1 MSNATLP
8 TMNESDIIKAFEG
21 RWRIKGNYGQI
32 NSNGA
37 TMSFDEFYNYIK
49 GMCLDFFRTGIMIGA
64 GQPLA
69 NIKQNE
75 PTRTNIDLR
84 AESFYQQVHSP
95 EYTSKYPPRLLA
107 DFYSY
112 WSEPNK
118 SKTKM
123 RFELQKTWDLSRRL
137 ATWARND
144 FNHYG
149 NSTNDNR
156 EKLAS
161 ILAP

>member
-1 MSNATLP
+1 MI
-8 TMNESDIIKAFEG
+8 DIDKAFEG
-21 RWRIKGNYGQI
+21 RWRIKSQNIDKAMDLMLIEYRV
-32 NSNGA
+32 
-37 TMSFDEFYNYIK
+37 DYVK
-49 GMCLDFFRTGIMIGA
+49 KLCRDFFEKGILLATATVPCDSSQGLPPPPA
-64 GQPLA
+64 KNPL
-69 NIKQNE
+69 
-75 PTRTNIDLR
+75 DLR

-95 EYTSKYPPRLLA
+95 EFTAKYPPQLLQ

-123 RFELQKTWDLSRRL
+123 RFELQKTWDTSRRL

-149 NSTNDNR
+149 TNKPTLEQQRRD
-156 EKLAS
+156 KLAD
-161 ILAP
+161 ILAG